1 MNMKKIEELINK
13 ETIMYLVFGVLT
25 TVVNFVSYCILAYIS
40 IFPKSINT
48 VVNTWIA
55 WLISVVFAYLTNR
68 KWVFESKATG
78 IKAIIKEIVAFFA
91 CRIATGAMDAVIMF
105 VFVDKIYLNDK
116 IIKLASNVLVV
127 ILNYVGSKLFVF
139 KKGKE

>member
-1 MNMKKIEELINK
+1 MKKIEELINK